1 MGTRGQKSGLTLIE
15 MLAVLAIIMLLVG
28 MLAGVA
34 ARITTQGKE
43 RLTRDTIALIGN
55 ALEQFRDFDY
65 QYKDAAF
72 AEFDFPLDC
81 NYFSPAAI
89 QTTFA
94 SALAATVALA
104 GGTHDPNFSGS
115 EGLYFFLSQVP
126 SSRTTIDKVDKTL
139 LTDKDRFGN
148 RMTITITTLG
158 GVTVY
163 PLLRFIDPWGTALR
177 YDYYFEVAPPQLPN
191 PAWKRTFP
199 EITSAGPD
207 RRFGTND
214 DISNIQAK

>member
-1 MGTRGQKSGLTLIE
+1 

-65 QYKDAAF
+65 KYKDPGF
-72 AEFDFPLDC
+72 AGLTFPLDC
-81 NYFSPAAI
+81 NGFIDSSFTNTI
-89 QTTFA
+89 EFA
-94 SALAATVALA
+94 QGLGVGTVTINSA
-104 GGTHDPNFSGS
+104 DPNQRDNSGS
-115 EGLYFFLSQVP
+115 EALYFFLNQVP
-126 SSRTTIDKVDKTL
+126 DCRKTLDKIDKSLISNKT
-139 LTDKDRFGN
+139 KN
-148 RMTITITTLG
+148 
-158 GVTVY
+158 GVELQLVINGVSH
-163 PLLRFIDPWGTALR
+163 PLYRFIDPWGTALR
-177 YDYYFEVAPPQLPN
+177 YDYYDEWQNDALIRLRD
-191 PAWKRTFP
+191 KKTFP
-199 EITSAGPD
+199 LITSAGAD